1 MNEKEIRARIEKL
14 EEVKL
19 QYTSWLSH
27 NYNKADSEE
36 FKQNKE
42 YVEQI
47 ENEIKQLHEKLRTA
61 EIFPEKKFETEISK
75 SSPNLSQE
83 YGSSGYSAIDAQ
95 KEARERFYGMSKF
108 KMAVAKITGKK
119 KKFEALANKA
129 YDSMTPQEEQALA
142 NEIGKMF
149 R

>member
-1 MNEKEIRARIEKL
+1 MNEKEIRTTIQRL
-14 EEVKL
+14 EEVEL
-19 QYTSWLSH
+19 QYTSWISN
-27 NYNKADSEE
+27 NYNKSDSEE
-36 FKQNKE
+36 FKRNVK

-47 ENEIKQLHEKLRTA
+47 ENELNQLYEKLRTA
-61 EIFPEKKFETEISK
+61 EIFPEQKFETEISK
-75 SSPNLSQE
+75 TSPNLSQE

-95 KEARERFYGMSKF
+95 DKARERFYGMSKF
-108 KMAVAKITGKK
+108 KRTVAKITGKK